1 MDIVVA
7 LGLALA
13 LIMIVL
19 GLYLLLRRGSP
30 SKTNPSADVDALT
43 AALSAD
49 IAAQA
54 HPQRPP
60 VVPRHARTALSEK
73 TALSD
78 QTTTSDHAAD
88 HARIEPTVS
97 LAAEM
102 ATDIPDI
109 RPSQSRDVPTM
120 DDVSDLTLASFKQDQ
135 RSADDQTL
143 SPTVFTAATVI
154 PPQQGEDL
162 DEMLSN
168 LDQATAKMVTPVACA
183 DLEDWQGESHL
194 LDAHLEDRARR
205 DEDTTLAQAETII
218 GLYLLPTSGRPMSGE
233 RVLHLLRQYG
243 LRFGEMSLFHRFEEP
258 TGQGPLMFSVLRYG
272 AEGPSGFD
280 LETMPQDQID
290 GLAFF
295 LALPSAKAVHG
306 YDMMTSISGLLA
318 RDLFANVFDE
328 QMNPMTKQLRE
339 SYRHQVLEFKPR
351 EK

>member
-1 MDIVVA
+1 LDIVVA

-19 GLYLLLRRGSP
+19 GLYLLLRRGSSNQTTP
-30 SKTNPSADVDALT
+30 PTDVDALT

-60 VVPRHARTALSEK
+60 VVPRHARSVI
-73 TALSD
+73 SD
-78 QTTTSDHAAD
+78 YAAD
-88 HARIEPTVS
+88 HERIEPVAND
-97 LAAEM
+97 LAA
-102 ATDIPDI
+102 DIPDI
-109 RPSQSRDVPTM
+109 RPSQSRDIASM
-120 DDVSDLTLASFKQDQ
+120 DDMSDLHAMPS
-135 RSADDQTL
+135 DDHGAANTPILTQAAFIESTPAT
-143 SPTVFTAATVI
+143 SSTAAIQAVN
-154 PPQQGEDL
+154 QQGEDL
-162 DEMLSN
+162 DDILSD
-168 LDQATAKMVTPVACA
+168 LDHATAKMSPPVECA
-183 DLEDWQGESHL
+183 DLDDWQGESYL

-218 GLYLLPTSGRPMSGE
+218 GLYLLPSSGRPMSGE

-272 AEGPSGFD
+272 VEGPSGFD
-280 LETMPQDQID
+280 LEAMPQEHID

-295 LALPSAKAVHG
+295 LGLPSEKAIHG

>member
-1 MDIVVA
+1 LDIVVA

-19 GLYLLLRRGSP
+19 GLYLLLRRGSS
-30 SKTNPSADVDALT
+30 SKTAPATDVDTLT

-60 VVPRHARTALSEK
+60 VVPRHARAALD
-73 TALSD
+73 AQAAVSD
-78 QTTTSDHAAD
+78 KAAVSDYAAD
-88 HARIEPTVS
+88 HERIEPIASSSAVAD
-97 LAAEM
+97 LAD
-102 ATDIPDI
+102 DIPDT
-109 RPSQSRDVPTM
+109 RPSQSRDVPSM
-120 DDVSDLTLASFKQDQ
+120 DDVSEINSTPATILDPVQ
-135 RSADDQTL
+135 SAVT
-143 SPTVFTAATVI
+143 PTE
-154 PPQQGEDL
+154 QGEDL
-162 DEMLSN
+162 DDMLSD
-168 LDQATAKMVTPVACA
+168 LDQATAKMVTPVECA

-339 SYRHQVLEFKPR
+339 SYRHQVLEFKPS
-351 EK
+351 E